1 MHPTRELLGNDT
13 DSTNLL
19 LYRNNIGQPYIML
32 SPIGYY
38 NKVKTQQ
45 IFQLI

>member
-19 LYRNNIGQPYIML
+19 LYRNNMGSHI
-32 SPIGYY
+32 
-38 NKVKTQQ
+38 
-45 IFQLI
+45 